1 MTTPDEAA
9 ALPLRGHLSWRE
21 IDIPQTLMGQ
31 FLNMFT
37 RVFRHLIAKAGIAV
51 MLFAQL
57 AVAVYACP
65 GLTGQV
71 ESAPASMA
79 SDQHVAMNGGSEELD
94 ANNPNTCR
102 QHCQAGNQSVE
113 RASSANALPVAMVPL
128 TIVEVVRPASTLGV
142 TILPVLLERETAP
155 PPSIRFS
162 VFRI

>member
-1 MTTPDEAA
+1 
-9 ALPLRGHLSWRE
+9 
-21 IDIPQTLMGQ
+21 
-31 FLNMFT
+31 MFT
-37 RVFRHLIAKAGIAV
+37 RVFRHLIAKVGIAV
-51 MLFAQL
+51 VLFAQL

-79 SDQHVAMNGGSEELD
+79 SDQRIAMNGECEELD
-94 ANNPNTCR
+94 TNNPNTCQ

-113 RASSANALPVAMVPL
+113 RASNANVPPVAMVPL
-128 TIVEVVRPASTLGV
+128 TIVEAVRPASALGV
-142 TILPVLLERETAP
+142 TILPALLERETAP